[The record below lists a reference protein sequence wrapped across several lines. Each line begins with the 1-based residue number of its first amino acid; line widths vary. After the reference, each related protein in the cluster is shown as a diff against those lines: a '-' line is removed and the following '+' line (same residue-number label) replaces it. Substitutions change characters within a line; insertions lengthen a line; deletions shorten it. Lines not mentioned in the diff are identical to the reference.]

1 MNLEQ
6 LNSFSHVVKAGSITK
21 AAKKLHV
28 SQPALS
34 LQIQDLEKYFNANL
48 LNRTNRGVS
57 PTPIGEIVFEYSQ
70 KVLQMT
76 DSLTK
81 EISALQNQESQDLK
95 VGTSDAL
102 GEFALPC
109 SIYIFKEKYPKHN
122 VYLDICNTQCV
133 IDKVI
138 EGSLPM
144 GVIEG
149 VLDNELMKKIKA
161 EGLSI
166 KQLGNDKLIVIA
178 PYNLEWKTKE
188 SISFEDLRNHKLIL
202 QQEGSGVLFTL
213 FNTFNKYRKSLSEL
227 NVVLKLSSI
236 SAIVSSVTAD
246 HGISILPKMA
256 LRKELRH
263 RTLKAVNITDIDLVH
278 PLYLIYNP
286 KKIQNNLGSL
296 FLDFILSSERG
307 FC

>member
-6 LNSFSHVVKAGSITK
+6 LNSYAHVVKAGSITK

-57 PTPIGEIVFEYSQ
+57 PTAIGEIVFEYSQ

-76 DSLTK
+76 DSLAK
-81 EISALQNQESQDLK
+81 EISALQNDESQELK

-133 IDKVI
+133 IEKVI

-149 VLDNELMKKIKA
+149 LIDNELLKKIKS
-161 EGLSI
+161 EGLAI
-166 KQLGNDKLIVIA
+166 KQLGNDKLVVIA

-188 SISFEDLRNHKLIL
+188 SITFENLRNYKLIL

-213 FNTFNKYRKSLSEL
+213 SNTFSKYNRSLNDL

-263 RTLKAVNITDIDLVH
+263 RSLKAVNITDIDMIH

-286 KKIQNNLGSL
+286 KKTQNNLASL
-296 FLDFILSSERG
+296 FLDFIMSSERG